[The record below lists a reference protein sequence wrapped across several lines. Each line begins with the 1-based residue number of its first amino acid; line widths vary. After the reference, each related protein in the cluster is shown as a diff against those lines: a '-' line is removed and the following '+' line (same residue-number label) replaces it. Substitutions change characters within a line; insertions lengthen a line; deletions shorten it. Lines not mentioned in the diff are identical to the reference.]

1 MIFVDIRVAFKH
13 ESELRIKMGRFVLLL
28 LLPLFLFGSTVK
40 PFKWNNGESFLTF
53 LERKK
58 LPLSLFYK
66 LDKEDQKLTE
76 DIPFHAKCQMLVSDK
91 NIIEQILIPIN
102 DELQLQI
109 YLTPKKRY
117 KMQVVPIISKTY
129 REVLYTEI
137 KTAPYDDILK
147 ATGSI
152 NLASRFVKMFKG
164 RVNFKKDIK
173 PGNPLVIVYEQKY
186 RLGKHFSMPEVSGA
200 MIEIAGKR
208 YAVYKHTDGRYYDAK
223 GAQFE
228 KFLFKL
234 PIRNARITSGFTK
247 RRYHPVLHRYRAHV
261 GVDFGARPG
270 TQILATGEGR
280 VSFAGYSN
288 GYGKTIKIRHSN
300 GLTSLYAHQKGFKK
314 GIHTGTKVK
323 QGDIIGYVGSS
334 GLSSGPHLHF
344 GMYDGSTPINP
355 LSVMKKKTEG
365 FTGKEHRQFV
375 AIRSK
380 LDRIFN
386 EQMRTKPLKPK
397 VLDFQN
403 TYYVDKET
411 FKVKAF

>member
-1 MIFVDIRVAFKH
+1 
-13 ESELRIKMGRFVLLL
+13 MGRIVLFL
-28 LLPLFLFGSTVK
+28 LLPIFLFASQVK
-40 PFKWNNGESFLTF
+40 LFKWNEGESFLTF

-58 LPLSLFYK
+58 LPLALFYNM
-66 LDKEDQKLTE
+66 DAEDQKLTE
-76 DIPFHAKCQMLVSDK
+76 DIPYSAKCQMLVSS
-91 NIIEQILIPIN
+91 NRIIEQILIPVN

-117 KMQVVPIISKTY
+117 TMKVIPIVSETHK
-129 REVLYTEI
+129 EVLYTQI
-137 KTAPYDDILK
+137 TSVPYDDILR
-147 ATGSI
+147 ATGSK
-152 NLASRFVKMFKG
+152 NLASTFVKMFKG
-164 RVNFKKDIK
+164 RVNFKKDLK
-173 PGNPLVIVYEQKY
+173 KNDPLVIVYEQKY
-186 RLGKHFSMPEVSGA
+186 RLGKLFSMPEVSGA

-208 YAVYKHTDGRYYDAK
+208 YALYRHSDGRFYDAK
-223 GAQFE
+223 GAQIE
-228 KFLFKL
+228 KFIFRS
-234 PIRNARITSGFTK
+234 PMRNARITSLFTK

-261 GVDFGARPG
+261 GVDYGARPG
-270 TQILATGEGR
+270 TPILSTGDGS

-300 GLTSLYAHQKGFKK
+300 GLTSLYAHQKGFKE
-314 GIHTGTKVK
+314 GIHCGSKVK
-323 QGDIIGYVGSS
+323 QGQIIGFVGSS

-365 FTGKEHRQFV
+365 FSGKEHKVFV

-380 LDRIFN
+380 LDHIF
-386 EQMRTKPLKPK
+386 EEKLRTKPIKK
-397 VLDFQN
+397 RGYDFQD

>member
-1 MIFVDIRVAFKH
+1 MIFVDIRVALKYV
-13 ESELRIKMGRFVLLL
+13 SELRIQMGRFVLLL

-58 LPLSLFYK
+58 LPLALFYK
-66 LDKEDQKLTE
+66 LDREDRKLTE

-91 NIIEQILIPIN
+91 NIIEQILIPMN

-109 YLTPKKRY
+109 YLTPQKRY

-129 REVLYTEI
+129 QEVLYTQI
-137 KTAPYDDILK
+137 TTAPYDDILK

-186 RLGKHFSMPEVSGA
+186 RLGKYFSMTEVSGA
-200 MIEIAGKR
+200 MIEVAGKR

-234 PIRNARITSGFTK
+234 PIRNARMTSGFTK
-247 RRYHPVLHRYRAHV
+247 RRFHPVLHRYRAHV

-280 VSFAGYSN
+280 VSFCGYSN

-314 GIHTGTKVK
+314 GIHTGSRVK
-323 QGDIIGYVGSS
+323 QGELIGYVGST

-355 LSVMKKKTEG
+355 MSVMKKKTEG

-380 LDRIFN
+380 LDKIFKDTL
-386 EQMRTKPLKPK
+386 RTKPVKHK
-397 VLDFQN
+397 SIDFQN

-411 FKVKAF
+411 FKVKVF

>member
-1 MIFVDIRVAFKH
+1 
-13 ESELRIKMGRFVLLL
+13 MGRVVLLL
-28 LLPLFLFGSTVK
+28 LLPLFLFASSVK
-40 PFKWNNGESFLTF
+40 PFKWKNGESFLTF
-53 LERKK
+53 LEHKK
-58 LPLSLFYK
+58 LPLSLFYN
-66 LDKEDQKLTE
+66 LDKEDQQLTE
-76 DIPFHAKCQMLVSDK
+76 DIPFTANCQMLISDK
-91 NIIEQILIPIN
+91 NIIQQILIPVN

-117 KMQVVPIISKTY
+117 QMHVIPIVSETY
-129 REVLYTEI
+129 NEVLYTEI
-137 KTAPYDDILK
+137 QTAPYDDILRT
-147 ATGSI
+147 TGSTR
-152 NLASRFVKMFKG
+152 LASRFVKMFKG

-173 PGNPLVIVYEQKY
+173 PGDPLVIVYEQKY
-186 RLGKHFSMPEVSGA
+186 RLGKYFSMPEVAGA

-208 YAVYKHTDGRYYDAK
+208 YAVYRHKDGRYYDAK

-234 PIRNARITSGFTK
+234 PIRNARMTSGFTK

-280 VSFAGYSN
+280 VCFAGYSN
-288 GYGKTIKIRHSN
+288 GYGKTIKIRHAN

-314 GIHTGTKVK
+314 GIQVGSKIK
-323 QGDIIGYVGSS
+323 QGDIIGFVGST

-365 FTGKEHRQFV
+365 FTGKEYRQFV

-386 EQMRTKPLKPK
+386 EKLRTKPLKRKP
-397 VLDFQN
+397 LDFQD
-403 TYYVDKET
+403 TYYVNKDT
-411 FKVKAF
+411 FKVEVF

>member
-1 MIFVDIRVAFKH
+1 
-13 ESELRIKMGRFVLLL
+13 MGRLVLLL
-28 LLPLFLFGSTVK
+28 LLPLFLFGSSVK
-40 PFKWNNGESFLTF
+40 SFKWKDGESFLTF
-53 LERKK
+53 LEDKK
-58 LPLSLFYK
+58 LPLSLFYN
-66 LDKEDQKLTE
+66 LDKEDQQLTE
-76 DIPFHAKCQMLVSDK
+76 DIPFTANCQMLISDK
-91 NIIEQILIPIN
+91 NIIEQILIPVN

-117 KMQVVPIISKTY
+117 KMHVIPIVSETY
-129 REVLYTEI
+129 NEVLYTEI
-137 KTAPYDDILK
+137 QTAPYDDILK
-147 ATGSI
+147 ATGSKR
-152 NLASRFVKMFKG
+152 LASRFVKMFKG
-164 RVNFKKDIK
+164 RVNFKKEVKRGD
-173 PGNPLVIVYEQKY
+173 PLVIVYEQKY
-186 RLGKHFSMPEVSGA
+186 RLGKYFSMPEVAGA
-200 MIEIAGKR
+200 MIEISGKR
-208 YAVYKHTDGRYYDAK
+208 YVVYRHKDGRYYDAK

-234 PIRNARITSGFTK
+234 PIRNARMTSGFTK

-280 VSFAGYSN
+280 VCFAGYSN

-314 GIHTGTKVK
+314 GIHVGSKIK
-323 QGDIIGYVGSS
+323 QGDIIGFVGST

-365 FTGKEHRQFV
+365 FTGKEYRQFV

-386 EQMRTKPLKPK
+386 EKLRTKPLKRKP
-397 VLDFQN
+397 LDFQD
-403 TYYVDKET
+403 TYYVNKDT
-411 FKVKAF
+411 FKVEVF